1 MNKPT
6 QKTALITGAGSGI
19 GKAICVQL
27 AAAGHRII
35 AVSRNV
41 EHLAEIESALNNS
54 AHVMVNVD
62 LTTAVGKST
71 LLGALQ
77 QNGMPHIVVNNLS
90 TSSTR
95 KKLIQLASNISDEIV
110 TENIRHLFAIMPEVI
125 AFQREQQ
132 FGRWIGISSMSPYF
146 GVPGMAIYNMQKA
159 ALENCFKTLASE
171 EGKNG
176 ITANIIAPGLIL
188 TPTVEKNY
196 STEELA
202 LRKKENVMHRIG
214 SPADIAAAV
223 KFLASDDAGY
233 ITGITIPVN
242 GGNHLA
248 WQYTH

>member
-1 MNKPT
+1 
-6 QKTALITGAGSGI
+6 
-19 GKAICVQL
+19 
-27 AAAGHRII
+27 
-35 AVSRNV
+35 
-41 EHLAEIESALNNS
+41 
-54 AHVMVNVD
+54 
-62 LTTAVGKST
+62 
-71 LLGALQ
+71 
-77 QNGMPHIVVNNLS
+77 
-90 TSSTR
+90 
-95 KKLIQLASNISDEIV
+95 
-110 TENIRHLFAIMPEVI
+110 
-125 AFQREQQ
+125 
-132 FGRWIGISSMSPYF
+132 
-146 GVPGMAIYNMQKA
+146 MAIYNMQKA